1 MRRAVVNREGFRERD
16 LPYAL
21 KPDALAI
28 AMDDV
33 YEMLAVANSALV
45 ERGLLPLE
53 NSVRGAIYTGLLSDL
68 LTEALA
74 NHASGLVKNRAANGH
89 PDLLPVG
96 RYPNDAAQS
105 AEEGLEV
112 KVTKKRG
119 GAVDM
124 HGPRPAWYCVFRY
137 EADYDTEPAIERRP
151 TRFTHIWI
159 ARLSAE
165 DFRKN
170 PRGEL
175 GTRTATPHREGVQ
188 KLRAGLVYEDVGQP

>member
-1 MRRAVVNREGFRERD
+1 VRRATVNSDGFDEARD

-21 KPDALAI
+21 KPQAFAI

-33 YEMLAVANSALV
+33 YEMLASVNEALIN
-45 ERGLLPLE
+45 RGLLPLE

-68 LTEALA
+68 MAEAIA
-74 NHASGLVKNRAANGH
+74 NHASGLVKNSAANGH
-89 PDLLPVG
+89 PDLLPAG
-96 RYPNDAAQS
+96 RYPGDKAPS
-105 AEEGLEV
+105 AEDGLEI
-112 KVTKKRG
+112 KVTKKPG

-124 HGPRPAWYCVFRY
+124 HGARPAWYCVLRY
-137 EADYDTEPAIERRP
+137 EADYETEPIVDRAP

-159 ARLSAE
+159 AHLDAD
-165 DFRKN
+165 DFRMN

-188 KLRAGLVYEDVGQP
+188 KLRAGLLYEDI